1 MMSGTHFVLV
11 HLSSVISCYHCLTDG
26 EFSDYSA
33 TLRDGL
39 VDLKIAYLQ
48 VEIWFQQV
56 HSSA

>member
-1 MMSGTHFVLV
+1 MFDDVRYPLCTI
-11 HLSSVISCYHCLTDG
+11 SVISCYHCLTDG
-26 EFSDYSA
+26 KFSDYSA

-39 VDLKIAYLQ
+39 VDLKVAYLQ